1 MSKKLLKSFLI
12 YGIGA
17 GFSQSLLILLV
28 PVYTQYFDTAEYGVF
43 EIVSSGFILLTIFG
57 MLQIE
62 SAIGRY
68 YYELDTFEKKR
79 NYISTAIYSVAGF
92 SLVVFLLAGTLSN
105 NLSVLLFDTEEFSS
119 ILLTAFI
126 AVPLANLFNLFAVM
140 VRYEQKPVLYSV
152 VTFLQISVNIA
163 IALYCVIILNTGII
177 GVFYGQIAGF
187 SIGFLLYL
195 FYFRKYLQFNFD
207 RAILN
212 NYFHFS
218 LPMMPAVLGS
228 WLNNHANRFLM
239 VSQLTLSD
247 IGIYSVAL
255 KVASVFKLLDM
266 AFRMAWQPF
275 FIQQY
280 QQPGHKALYRKVFK
294 GVSIFVLSLVAIMFL
309 IASPLIQLI
318 TTPEYYESAHIV
330 GLLSL
335 ALALTI
341 IASTVNLGPILKKK
355 QFTTRIVTLSPLP
368 STLAVSICL
377 SRRWG

>member
-1 MSKKLLKSFLI
+1 MSKQLLKSFLI

-17 GFSQSLLILLV
+17 GLSQSLLILLV
-28 PVYTQYFDTAEYGVF
+28 PVYTNYFNTAEYGAF
-43 EIVSSGFILLTIFG
+43 EVISSGFILLTIFG

-68 YYELDTFEKKR
+68 YYDLDTPEKKKH
-79 NYISTAIYSVAGF
+79 YISTAVYSVAGF
-92 SLVVFLLAGTLSN
+92 SLVVCLLASALSN
-105 NLSVLLFDTEEFSS
+105 SLSVLFFDTEDYST
-119 ILLTAFI
+119 ILRVAFM

-140 VRYEQKPVLYSV
+140 VRYEQKPVLYSI
-152 VTFLQISVNIA
+152 VTFLQISLNIA
-163 IALYCVIILNTGII
+163 IALYCVISLNTGII

-187 SIGFLLYL
+187 SIGLLLYL
-195 FYFRKYLQFNFD
+195 FYFRKYLQFSFD
-207 RAILN
+207 KAILN

-218 LPMMPAVLGS
+218 LPMIPAVLGS

-280 QQPGHKALYRKVFK
+280 QQPGHKELYRKVFR
-294 GVSIFVLSLVAIMFL
+294 GVSVLVLSLVAVMFL

-318 TTPEYYESAHIV
+318 TTPEYYASAKIV

-335 ALALTI
+335 ALALPI

-355 QFTTRIVTLSPLP
+355 QFTTRIAILSLLP
-368 STLAVSICL
+368 SILAVSICS
-377 SRRWG
+377 SRQWE